1 MRSLPVVVRLRSA
14 SITIMIYAKGEYINE
29 SYVVL
34 PLHKGHT
41 SELYRVRSPEGELS
55 LLKLFRPDLLS
66 SHEFTT
72 LGRVRELEL
81 LEQLRAEGIIA
92 FKRSGTVVK
101 DGGRYPYALL
111 EYIPGNSLEAYL
123 SVESFSL
130 YSEVVDFAIHLLQSL
145 RTLHLHYDS
154 LVLNGLNL
162 ESIFIDARGEE
173 LRPVLID
180 LGHTLSTQLTHQGC
194 QILKLSTLNLAYV
207 ANECFNQA
215 YSIKSDLYSLAVVLY
230 RLIYGRLPWTIC
242 SDAPAG
248 SKEEQELWREARR
261 HRLTFPEEGKELI
274 GYEERIEFILKK
286 ALSNDLEDRFSSAD
300 EFIAALRGEVDVED
314 IDSLRQEES
323 APAGKPLPRPM
334 RPAGKGFAAVAGLT
348 ELKQLLQ
355 RDVIETLRQ
364 PEKYAQYGLSIPNG
378 MLLYGPPGCGKTFFA
393 KRFAEEV
400 GFNFMCLTPSTLKS
414 RYVNATQENIA
425 KMFEEAA
432 QNAPTIV
439 FIDEINELVPNRES
453 DVHEMSRSAVN
464 EMLAQMDRTGERG
477 IFVIGATNYPHQIDP
492 AMLRAGRLERKVY
505 LPPPDQ
511 EVRVELFMMYL
522 QSRPLELGIDYAEL
536 ANLTEGYVSADIEL
550 LVNDAA
556 RMALGTDSLIGMPH
570 LKQAVQARKPSLS
583 PQEIARYEEIRCSVE
598 QEKQETSPRRIGYK

>member
-66 SHEFTT
+66 PHEFTT

-274 GYEERIEFILKK
+274 GYEERIELILKK

-314 IDSLRQEES
+314 VDSLRQEES
-323 APAGKPLPRPM
+323 APTGKPLPRAM
-334 RPAGKGFAAVAGLT
+334 CPAGKGFAAVAGLT

-355 RDVIETLRQ
+355 RDVIEALRQ

-583 PQEIARYEEIRCSVE
+583 PQEIARYEEIRYSVE

>member
-1 MRSLPVVVRLRSA
+1 
-14 SITIMIYAKGEYINE
+14 MIYAKGEYINE

-66 SHEFTT
+66 PHEFTT

-180 LGHTLSTQLTHQGC
+180 LGHTLSTQLTYQGC

-274 GYEERIEFILKK
+274 GYEERIELILKK

-314 IDSLRQEES
+314 VDSLRQEES
-323 APAGKPLPRPM
+323 APTDKPLPRPM
-334 RPAGKGFAAVAGLT
+334 CPAGKGFAAVAGLT

-355 RDVIETLRQ
+355 RDVIEALRQ

>member
-66 SHEFTT
+66 PHEFTT

-274 GYEERIEFILKK
+274 GYEERIELILKK

-314 IDSLRQEES
+314 VDSLRQEES
-323 APAGKPLPRPM
+323 APTGKPLPRPM
-334 RPAGKGFAAVAGLT
+334 CPAGKGFAAVAGLT

-355 RDVIETLRQ
+355 RDVIEALRQ

>member
-1 MRSLPVVVRLRSA
+1 
-14 SITIMIYAKGEYINE
+14 MIYAKGEYINE

-66 SHEFTT
+66 PHEFTT

-111 EYIPGNSLEAYL
+111 EYIPGNSLKAYL

-261 HRLTFPEEGKELI
+261 QRLTFPEDGKDLI
-274 GYEERIEFILKK
+274 GYEARIELILKK

-314 IDSLRQEES
+314 VDSLRQEES
-323 APAGKPLPRPM
+323 APSSKPLPRAT
-334 RPAGKGFAAVAGLT
+334 RPQGKGFAAVAGLT

-355 RDVIETLRQ
+355 RDVIEALRQ

-425 KMFEEAA
+425 KMFEKAA

>member
-66 SHEFTT
+66 PHEFTT

-81 LEQLRAEGIIA
+81 LEQLCAEGIIA

>member
-1 MRSLPVVVRLRSA
+1 
-14 SITIMIYAKGEYINE
+14 MIYAKGEYINE

-66 SHEFTT
+66 PHEFTT

-261 HRLTFPEEGKELI
+261 HRLTFPEERKELI
-274 GYEERIEFILKK
+274 GYEERIELILKK

-314 IDSLRQEES
+314 VDSLRQEES
-323 APAGKPLPRPM
+323 APTGKPLPRPM
-334 RPAGKGFAAVAGLT
+334 CPAGKGFAAVAGLT

-355 RDVIETLRQ
+355 RDVIEALRQ

-522 QSRPLELGIDYAEL
+522 QSRPFELGIDYAEL

-556 RMALGTDSLIGMPH
+556 RIALGTDSLIGMPH

>member
-66 SHEFTT
+66 PHEFTT

-111 EYIPGNSLEAYL
+111 EYIPGNSLKAYL

-261 HRLTFPEEGKELI
+261 QRLTFPEDGKDLI
-274 GYEERIEFILKK
+274 GYEARIELILKK

-314 IDSLRQEES
+314 VDSLRQEES
-323 APAGKPLPRPM
+323 APSSKPLPRAT
-334 RPAGKGFAAVAGLT
+334 RPQGKGFAAVAGLT

-355 RDVIETLRQ
+355 RDVIEALRQ

>member
-66 SHEFTT
+66 PHEFTT

-464 EMLAQMDRTGERG
+464 EMLAQMDRTGARG

>member
-1 MRSLPVVVRLRSA
+1 
-14 SITIMIYAKGEYINE
+14 MIYAKGEYINE

-66 SHEFTT
+66 PHEFTT

-274 GYEERIEFILKK
+274 GYEERIELILKK

-314 IDSLRQEES
+314 VDSLRQEES
-323 APAGKPLPRPM
+323 APTGKPLPRPM
-334 RPAGKGFAAVAGLT
+334 CPAGKGFAAVAGLT
-348 ELKQLLQ
+348 ELKQLL
-355 RDVIETLRQ
+355 
-364 PEKYAQYGLSIPNG
+364 
-378 MLLYGPPGCGKTFFA
+378 
-393 KRFAEEV
+393 
-400 GFNFMCLTPSTLKS
+400 
-414 RYVNATQENIA
+414 
-425 KMFEEAA
+425 
-432 QNAPTIV
+432 
-439 FIDEINELVPNRES
+439 
-453 DVHEMSRSAVN
+453 
-464 EMLAQMDRTGERG
+464 
-477 IFVIGATNYPHQIDP
+477 
-492 AMLRAGRLERKVY
+492 
-505 LPPPDQ
+505 
-511 EVRVELFMMYL
+511 
-522 QSRPLELGIDYAEL
+522 
-536 ANLTEGYVSADIEL
+536 
-550 LVNDAA
+550 
-556 RMALGTDSLIGMPH
+556 
-570 LKQAVQARKPSLS
+570 
-583 PQEIARYEEIRCSVE
+583 
-598 QEKQETSPRRIGYK
+598 

>member
-1 MRSLPVVVRLRSA
+1 
-14 SITIMIYAKGEYINE
+14 MIYAKGEYINE

-66 SHEFTT
+66 PHEFTT

-180 LGHTLSTQLTHQGC
+180 LGHTLSTQLTYQGC

-274 GYEERIEFILKK
+274 GYEERIELILKK

-314 IDSLRQEES
+314 VDSLRQEES
-323 APAGKPLPRPM
+323 APTDKPLPRPM
-334 RPAGKGFAAVAGLT
+334 CPAGKGFAAVAGLT

-355 RDVIETLRQ
+355 RDVIEALRQ

-583 PQEIARYEEIRCSVE
+583 PQEIARYEKIRCSVE

>member
-1 MRSLPVVVRLRSA
+1 
-14 SITIMIYAKGEYINE
+14 MIYAKGEYINE

-66 SHEFTT
+66 PHEFTT

-145 RTLHLHYDS
+145 KTLHLHYDS

-162 ESIFIDARGEE
+162 ESIFVDTRGEE
-173 LRPVLID
+173 LRPVLLD
-180 LGHTLSTQLTHQGC
+180 LSHVLSTQPAQQAC

-248 SKEEQELWREARR
+248 SKEEQELWREARW
-261 HRLTFPEEGKELI
+261 HRLTFPDEGKEMI

-355 RDVIETLRQ
+355 RDVIEALRQ

>member
-1 MRSLPVVVRLRSA
+1 
-14 SITIMIYAKGEYINE
+14 MIYAKGEYINE

-66 SHEFTT
+66 PHEFTT

-180 LGHTLSTQLTHQGC
+180 LGHTLSTQLTYQGC

-274 GYEERIEFILKK
+274 GYEERIELILKK

-314 IDSLRQEES
+314 VDSLRQEES
-323 APAGKPLPRPM
+323 APSSKPLPRATHPQ
-334 RPAGKGFAAVAGLT
+334 GKGFAAVAGLT

-355 RDVIETLRQ
+355 RDVIEALRQ

-583 PQEIARYEEIRCSVE
+583 PQEIARYEEIRRSVE

>member
-1 MRSLPVVVRLRSA
+1 
-14 SITIMIYAKGEYINE
+14 MIYAKGEYINE

-66 SHEFTT
+66 PHEFTT

-274 GYEERIEFILKK
+274 GYEERIELILKK

-314 IDSLRQEES
+314 VDSLRQEES
-323 APAGKPLPRPM
+323 APTGKPLPRPM
-334 RPAGKGFAAVAGLT
+334 CPAGKGFAAVAGLT

-355 RDVIETLRQ
+355 RDVIEALRQ

-522 QSRPLELGIDYAEL
+522 QSRPFELDIDYAEL

-556 RMALGTDSLIGMPH
+556 RIALGTDSLIGMPH

>member
-1 MRSLPVVVRLRSA
+1 
-14 SITIMIYAKGEYINE
+14 MIYAKGEYINE

-66 SHEFTT
+66 PHEFTT

-180 LGHTLSTQLTHQGC
+180 LGHTLSTQLTYQGC

-274 GYEERIEFILKK
+274 GYEGRIELILKK

-334 RPAGKGFAAVAGLT
+334 RPAGEGFAAVAGLT

-355 RDVIETLRQ
+355 RDVIEALRQ

>member
-1 MRSLPVVVRLRSA
+1 
-14 SITIMIYAKGEYINE
+14 MIYAKGEYINE

-66 SHEFTT
+66 PHEFTT

-274 GYEERIEFILKK
+274 GYEERIELILKK

-323 APAGKPLPRPM
+323 APTGKPLPRPM

-348 ELKQLLQ
+348 ELKQQLQ

-378 MLLYGPPGCGKTFFA
+378 ILLYGPPGCGKTFFA

-583 PQEIARYEEIRCSVE
+583 PQEIARYEEIRCYVE
-598 QEKQETSPRRIGYK
+598 QEKQETSPRRSRIGYK

>member
-1 MRSLPVVVRLRSA
+1 
-14 SITIMIYAKGEYINE
+14 MIYAKGEYINE

-66 SHEFTT
+66 PHEFTT

-162 ESIFIDARGEE
+162 ESIFIDTRGEE

-180 LGHTLSTQLTHQGC
+180 LGHTLSTQLTYQGC

-248 SKEEQELWREARR
+248 SKEEQELWREARW

-323 APAGKPLPRPM
+323 APTGKPLPRPM

-355 RDVIETLRQ
+355 RDVIEALRQ

-556 RMALGTDSLIGMPH
+556 RMALGTDSLIGMPL

>member
-66 SHEFTT
+66 PHEFTT

-334 RPAGKGFAAVAGLT
+334 RPAGEGFAAVAGLT

-355 RDVIETLRQ
+355 RDVIEALRQ

>member
-66 SHEFTT
+66 PHEFTT

>member
-1 MRSLPVVVRLRSA
+1 
-14 SITIMIYAKGEYINE
+14 MIYAKGEYINE

-66 SHEFTT
+66 PHEVTT

-274 GYEERIEFILKK
+274 GYEERIELILKK

-314 IDSLRQEES
+314 VDSLRQEES
-323 APAGKPLPRPM
+323 APTGKPLPRPM
-334 RPAGKGFAAVAGLT
+334 CPAGKGFAAVAGLT

-355 RDVIETLRQ
+355 RDVIEALRQ

-522 QSRPLELGIDYAEL
+522 QSRPFELGIDYAEL

-556 RMALGTDSLIGMPH
+556 RIALGTDSLIGMPH

>member
-1 MRSLPVVVRLRSA
+1 
-14 SITIMIYAKGEYINE
+14 MIYAKGEYINE

-66 SHEFTT
+66 PHEFTT

-274 GYEERIEFILKK
+274 GYEERIELILKK

-314 IDSLRQEES
+314 VDSLRQEES
-323 APAGKPLPRPM
+323 APTGKPLPRPM
-334 RPAGKGFAAVAGLT
+334 CPAGKGFAAVAGLT

-355 RDVIETLRQ
+355 RDVIEALRQ

-522 QSRPLELGIDYAEL
+522 QSRPFELGIDYAEL

>member
-1 MRSLPVVVRLRSA
+1 
-14 SITIMIYAKGEYINE
+14 MIYAKGEYINE

-66 SHEFTT
+66 PHEFTT

-274 GYEERIEFILKK
+274 GYEERIELILKK

-314 IDSLRQEES
+314 VDSLRQEES
-323 APAGKPLPRPM
+323 APTGKPLPRPM
-334 RPAGKGFAAVAGLT
+334 CPAGKGFAAVAGLT

-355 RDVIETLRQ
+355 RDVIEALRQ

-492 AMLRAGRLERKVY
+492 AMLRAGRLKRKVY

-522 QSRPLELGIDYAEL
+522 QSRPFELGIDYAEL

>member
-1 MRSLPVVVRLRSA
+1 
-14 SITIMIYAKGEYINE
+14 MIYAKGEYINE

-66 SHEFTT
+66 PHEFTT

-180 LGHTLSTQLTHQGC
+180 LGHTLSTQLTYQGC

-248 SKEEQELWREARR
+248 SKEEQELWREARW
-261 HRLTFPEEGKELI
+261 HRLTFPDEGKEMI
-274 GYEERIEFILKK
+274 GYEERIELILKK

-314 IDSLRQEES
+314 VDSLRQEES
-323 APAGKPLPRPM
+323 APTGKPLPRPM
-334 RPAGKGFAAVAGLT
+334 CPAGKGFAAVAGLT

-355 RDVIETLRQ
+355 RDVIEALRQ

-400 GFNFMCLTPSTLKS
+400 GFNFMCLTPSALKS

-439 FIDEINELVPNRES
+439 FIDEINELIPNRES

>member
-66 SHEFTT
+66 PHEFTT

-439 FIDEINELVPNRES
+439 FIVEINELVPNRES

>member
-66 SHEFTT
+66 PHEFTT

-180 LGHTLSTQLTHQGC
+180 LGHTLSTQMTHQGC

-207 ANECFNQA
+207 AKECFNQA

-261 HRLTFPEEGKELI
+261 QRLTFPEDGKDLI
-274 GYEERIEFILKK
+274 GYEARIELILKK

-314 IDSLRQEES
+314 VDSLRQEES
-323 APAGKPLPRPM
+323 APSSKPLPRAT
-334 RPAGKGFAAVAGLT
+334 RPQGKGFAAVAGLT

-355 RDVIETLRQ
+355 RDVIEALRQ

>member
-1 MRSLPVVVRLRSA
+1 
-14 SITIMIYAKGEYINE
+14 MIYAKGEYINE

-66 SHEFTT
+66 PHEFTT

-274 GYEERIEFILKK
+274 GYEERIELILKK

-314 IDSLRQEES
+314 VDSLRQEES

-355 RDVIETLRQ
+355 RDVIEALRQ

-522 QSRPLELGIDYAEL
+522 QSRPFELGIDYAEL

>member
-66 SHEFTT
+66 PHEFTT

-261 HRLTFPEEGKELI
+261 QRLTFPEDGKDLI
-274 GYEERIEFILKK
+274 GYEARIELILKK

-314 IDSLRQEES
+314 VDSLRQEES
-323 APAGKPLPRPM
+323 APSSKPLPRAT
-334 RPAGKGFAAVAGLT
+334 RPQGKGFAAVAGLT

-355 RDVIETLRQ
+355 RDVIEALRQ

>member
-1 MRSLPVVVRLRSA
+1 
-14 SITIMIYAKGEYINE
+14 MIYAKGEYINE

-66 SHEFTT
+66 PHEFTT

-180 LGHTLSTQLTHQGC
+180 LGHTLSTQLTYQGC

-248 SKEEQELWREARR
+248 SKEEQELWREARW

-323 APAGKPLPRPM
+323 APTGKPLPRPM

-348 ELKQLLQ
+348 ELKQQLQ
-355 RDVIETLRQ
+355 RDVIEALRQ

-522 QSRPLELGIDYAEL
+522 QSRPLELGIDYTEL

-598 QEKQETSPRRIGYK
+598 QEKQETSPRRSRIGYK

>member
-1 MRSLPVVVRLRSA
+1 
-14 SITIMIYAKGEYINE
+14 MIYAKGEYINE

>member
-1 MRSLPVVVRLRSA
+1 MRSLPVVARLRSA

-66 SHEFTT
+66 PHEFTT

-323 APAGKPLPRPM
+323 APAGKPLPRPI

-355 RDVIETLRQ
+355 RDVIEALRQ

-556 RMALGTDSLIGMPH
+556 RMALGTDNLIGMPH

>member
-1 MRSLPVVVRLRSA
+1 
-14 SITIMIYAKGEYINE
+14 MIYAKGEYINE

-66 SHEFTT
+66 PHEFTT

-274 GYEERIEFILKK
+274 GYEERIELILKK

-314 IDSLRQEES
+314 VDSLRQEES
-323 APAGKPLPRPM
+323 APTGKPLPRPM
-334 RPAGKGFAAVAGLT
+334 CPAGKGFAAVAGLT

-355 RDVIETLRQ
+355 RDVIEALRQ

-522 QSRPLELGIDYAEL
+522 QSRPFELGIDYAEL

-556 RMALGTDSLIGMPH
+556 RIALGTDSLIGMPH

>member
-66 SHEFTT
+66 PHEFTT

-334 RPAGKGFAAVAGLT
+334 CPAGKGFAAVAGLT

-355 RDVIETLRQ
+355 RDVIEALRQ
-364 PEKYAQYGLSIPNG
+364 PERYAQYGLSIPNG

-598 QEKQETSPRRIGYK
+598 QEKQETLPRRIGYK

>member
-1 MRSLPVVVRLRSA
+1 
-14 SITIMIYAKGEYINE
+14 MIYAKGEYINE

-66 SHEFTT
+66 PHEFTT

-274 GYEERIEFILKK
+274 GYEERIELILKK

-314 IDSLRQEES
+314 VDSLRQEES
-323 APAGKPLPRPM
+323 APTGKPLPRTM
-334 RPAGKGFAAVAGLT
+334 CPAGKGFAAVAGLT

-355 RDVIETLRQ
+355 RDVIEALRQ

>member
-1 MRSLPVVVRLRSA
+1 
-14 SITIMIYAKGEYINE
+14 MIYAKGEYINE

-66 SHEFTT
+66 PHEFTT

-180 LGHTLSTQLTHQGC
+180 LGHTLSTQLTYQGC

-274 GYEERIEFILKK
+274 GYEERIELILKK
-286 ALSNDLEDRFSSAD
+286 ALSNDLEDRFSSTD

-314 IDSLRQEES
+314 VDSLRQEES
-323 APAGKPLPRPM
+323 APTDKPLPRPM
-334 RPAGKGFAAVAGLT
+334 CPAGKGFAAVAGLT

-355 RDVIETLRQ
+355 RDVIEALRQ

>member
-1 MRSLPVVVRLRSA
+1 
-14 SITIMIYAKGEYINE
+14 MIYAKGEYINE

-66 SHEFTT
+66 PHEFTT

-180 LGHTLSTQLTHQGC
+180 LGHTLSTQLTYQGC

-248 SKEEQELWREARR
+248 SKEEHELWREARR

-274 GYEERIEFILKK
+274 GYEERIELILKK

-314 IDSLRQEES
+314 VDSLRQEES
-323 APAGKPLPRPM
+323 APTDKPLPRPM
-334 RPAGKGFAAVAGLT
+334 CPAGKGFAAVAGLT

-355 RDVIETLRQ
+355 RDVIEALRQ

>member
-1 MRSLPVVVRLRSA
+1 
-14 SITIMIYAKGEYINE
+14 MIYAKGEYINE

-66 SHEFTT
+66 PHEFTT

-92 FKRSGTVVK
+92 FKRGGTVVK

-248 SKEEQELWREARR
+248 SKEEHELWREARR

-355 RDVIETLRQ
+355 RDVIEALRQ

>member
-1 MRSLPVVVRLRSA
+1 
-14 SITIMIYAKGEYINE
+14 MIYAKGEYINE

-66 SHEFTT
+66 PHEFTT

-180 LGHTLSTQLTHQGC
+180 LGHTLSTQLTYQGC

-274 GYEERIEFILKK
+274 GYEERIELILKK

-314 IDSLRQEES
+314 VDSLRQEEC
-323 APAGKPLPRPM
+323 APTDKPLPRPM
-334 RPAGKGFAAVAGLT
+334 CPAGKGFAAVAGLT

-355 RDVIETLRQ
+355 RDVIEALRQ

>member
-1 MRSLPVVVRLRSA
+1 
-14 SITIMIYAKGEYINE
+14 MIYAKGEYINE

-66 SHEFTT
+66 PHEFTT

-261 HRLTFPEEGKELI
+261 QRLTFPEDGKDLI
-274 GYEERIEFILKK
+274 GYEARIELILKK

-314 IDSLRQEES
+314 VDSLRQEES
-323 APAGKPLPRPM
+323 APTGKPLPRPM
-334 RPAGKGFAAVAGLT
+334 CPAGKGFAAVAGLT

-355 RDVIETLRQ
+355 RDVIEALRQ

-522 QSRPLELGIDYAEL
+522 QSRPFELGIDYAEL

>member
-66 SHEFTT
+66 PHEFTT

-180 LGHTLSTQLTHQGC
+180 LGHTLSTQLTYQGC

-274 GYEERIEFILKK
+274 GYEERIELILKK

-314 IDSLRQEES
+314 VDSLRQEES
-323 APAGKPLPRPM
+323 APTDKPLPRPM
-334 RPAGKGFAAVAGLT
+334 CPAGKGFAAVAGLT

-355 RDVIETLRQ
+355 RDVIEALRQ